1 MSKISYF
8 GEYISRKEKFK
19 KRINILA
26 ANKVDKGKST
36 ERLRRKAMGLRHQK
50 C

>member
-1 MSKISYF
+1 LGNI
-8 GEYISRKEKFK
+8 INREKKFE

-36 ERLRRKAMGLRHQK
+36 ERLKRKAMGLKHQK

>member
-26 ANKVDKGKST
+26 ANKVDKGKLS
-36 ERLRRKAMGLRHQK
+36 ERIGRKVMDLRHLK